1 MTGAGGI
8 SSRELDRFVRE
19 RQSLKR
25 NYCGVFAIDELV
37 KDFTNCA
44 QKVYDKSTQK
54 LPFAIA
60 NTDPITKGGTH
71 WFSLIKLQDSNSFFM
86 FDSFGLMGLSSFI
99 LSDDTDLLSA
109 FMRNLKSDTYEDQ
122 INLYSFDFSPNEY
135 LALSSDKL
143 AQLSETCRGLLNFFS
158 SFAVALNMDKIKVH
172 GVHSQLQLT
181 ETSTCGVFQLFVL
194 DKTYEEVHETIC
206 KLHKSCTI
214 DTIRNILDLYFVAGS
229 TNKRLLNEHLIS
241 NYMREKDIG
250 GEF

>member
-71 WFSLIKLQDSNSFFM
+71 WFSFIKLQDSNSFFM
-86 FDSFGLMGLSSFI
+86 FDSFGLMVLSSFI
-99 LSDDTDLLSA
+99 LSDDTDHLSA

-122 INLYSFDFSPNEY
+122 INLYS
-135 LALSSDKL
+135 
-143 AQLSETCRGLLNFFS
+143 
-158 SFAVALNMDKIKVH
+158 
-172 GVHSQLQLT
+172 
-181 ETSTCGVFQLFVL
+181 
-194 DKTYEEVHETIC
+194 
-206 KLHKSCTI
+206 
-214 DTIRNILDLYFVAGS
+214 
-229 TNKRLLNEHLIS
+229 
-241 NYMREKDIG
+241 
-250 GEF
+250 